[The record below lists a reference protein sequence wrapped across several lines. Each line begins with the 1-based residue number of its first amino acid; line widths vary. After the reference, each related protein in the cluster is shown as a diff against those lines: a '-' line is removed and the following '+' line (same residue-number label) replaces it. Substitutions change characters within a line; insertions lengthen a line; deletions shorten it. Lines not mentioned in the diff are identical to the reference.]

1 MTNPAFRSFV
11 PLAALVCALAISVP
25 AHAARNTQSLQTL
38 SGPLDVGSIIGDP
51 MSPVNP
57 YNTGVDPVTM
67 PNDARIVVF
76 NYSRDQIFRVM
87 AAPAKLTTI
96 EFAPGEKL
104 VSDPAFGDTVS
115 WTWDSDNANHLYIK
129 PMRPSLVNTMH
140 ITTNLRDYDFTLVSS
155 PVGGLFY
162 QSVRFHYQQSLLAKA
177 RAREAA
183 GIEQGMGAGTGAGV
197 DAGADAERGG
207 STDSGPLGVSP
218 EKLNF
223 EYTIS
228 GSAPFKPETVFDD
241 GKFVWLRLP
250 ADAPFAVPI
259 IKDHGDDIAPNFI
272 RRGQYIVV
280 QQLANK
286 IVLRAGSDDVT
297 ITRGRRGIFGF

>member
-1 MTNPAFRSFV
+1 
-11 PLAALVCALAISVP
+11 
-25 AHAARNTQSLQTL
+25 
-38 SGPLDVGSIIGDP
+38 

-76 NYSRDQIFRVM
+76 NYSRDQIYRVM

-177 RAREAA
+177 RARDAA
-183 GIEQGMGAGTGAGV
+183 GIGQGIGAGTGAGV
-197 DAGADAERGG
+197 DAGADAEHGS

-259 IKDHGDDIAPNFI
+259 VKDHGDDIAPNFI